1 MPQNS
6 CLFFRHDA
14 TNSKSFQQLDVVVY
28 KCIARD
34 SSCWVDLRLAT
45 QLYVSL
51 QGKKSQIFFLATLI
65 ILKFKY
71 TLLHD
76 RKEM

>member
-6 CLFFRHDA
+6 CLFFRHDT

-51 QGKKSQIFFLATLI
+51 QGKKKSDIFLGNVNNIKIQIHFIT
-65 ILKFKY
+65 
-71 TLLHD
+71 
-76 RKEM
+76 